1 MLCVC
6 LFAESDIVMTSSRLQ
21 TSRVVIL
28 LMVGVSAVVMLM
40 YLHLAKEVCYLR
52 NYIHSHR
59 SISSSSHSGISSEKK
74 SKGFSRSASN
84 SSVLDLESLIV
95 IYNRVPKTGSTSF
108 IGLAYDLCSKN
119 KFNVINVNTTK
130 KNPTLS
136 LTDQMRL
143 VYNVSNWEEKKP
155 GIYHG
160 HLAYLDFNRF
170 GVNVQPL
177 YINIIRNPL
186 ERLVSHYYFIRYGDD
201 LKQQRVYKKMGDKMT
216 LDECVALQHPDCST
230 THLWMQ
236 IPFFCG
242 HYAECWVP
250 GSSWALELAKHNLV
264 HNYFLVGVTEELE
277 DFVAMLEYALPRLFK
292 GALDLYVSGSKS
304 HIRKTTKK
312 ILPSDE
318 TIAKLQSTKV
328 WRLENEF
335 YNFALDH
342 FHFIRKKT
350 LIEAANGGGLVDRGQ
365 NFVYGKIKPK
375 KRRSRAGH
383 LRERRTAQQ
392 HRAEPRHQ

>member
-1 MLCVC
+1 
-6 LFAESDIVMTSSRLQ
+6 MTSSRLQ
-21 TSRVVIL
+21 TSRVVVL
-28 LMVGVSAVVMLM
+28 LMVGVSAVVILM
-40 YLHLAKEVCYLR
+40 YIHLAKEVCHLR
-52 NYIHSHR
+52 NYIHSHPALELQV
-59 SISSSSHSGISSEKK
+59 SSALAGSSSSSNDEDRRGLTSSNNIVR
-74 SKGFSRSASN
+74 G
-84 SSVLDLESLIV
+84 LDLDNLIV

-130 KNPTLS
+130 KTPTLS

-143 VYNVSNWEEKKP
+143 VYNISNWEEKKP

-160 HLAYLDFNRF
+160 HIAYLDFNRF

-201 LKQQRVYKKMGDKMT
+201 IKPQRVYKKMGDKMT

-230 THLWMQ
+230 NHLWMQ

-242 HYAECWVP
+242 HHAECWIP

-264 HNYFLVGVTEELE
+264 HNYFLVGVTEEME
-277 DFVAMLEYALPRLFK
+277 DFVAMLEYSLPRMFK
-292 GALDLYVSGSKS
+292 GALDLYILGTKS
-304 HIRKTTKK
+304 HIRKTSKK
-312 ILPSDE
+312 IMPSDE
-318 TIAKLQSTKV
+318 TIAKLQNTKV

-342 FHFIRKKT
+342 FHYIRKKT
-350 LIEAANGGGLVDRGQ
+350 LVEAENGGGLVDRGQ
-365 NFVYGKIKPK
+365 NFVYGKIKPRK
-375 KRRSRAGH
+375 S
-383 LRERRTAQQ
+383 
-392 HRAEPRHQ
+392 

>member
-1 MLCVC
+1 
-6 LFAESDIVMTSSRLQ
+6 MTSSRLQ
-21 TSRVVIL
+21 TSRVVVL
-28 LMVGVSAVVMLM
+28 LMVGVSAVLLLM
-40 YLHLAKEVCYLR
+40 YLHLAKEVCHLR
-52 NYIHSHR
+52 NYIHSHPALDLQVSSTLTGSSR
-59 SISSSSHSGISSEKK
+59 RNIKNENSRGSSSSSSIN
-74 SKGFSRSASN
+74 G
-84 SSVLDLESLIV
+84 LDLENLIV

-143 VYNVSNWEEKKP
+143 VYNMSNWDEKKP

-170 GVNVQPL
+170 GVSVQPL
-177 YINIIRNPL
+177 YINIVRNPL

-201 LKQQRVYKKMGDKMT
+201 LMPQRVYKKMGDKMT

-230 THLWMQ
+230 NHLWMQ

-242 HYAECWVP
+242 HLAECWVP

-277 DFVAMLEYALPRLFK
+277 DFVAMLEYTLPRMFK

-304 HIRKTTKK
+304 HIRKTSKK
-312 ILPSDE
+312 IMPSDE
-318 TIAKLQSTKV
+318 TIAKLQNTKV
-328 WRLENEF
+328 WRMENEF
-335 YNFALDH
+335 YTFVLDH

-365 NFVYGKIKPK
+365 NFEYAVMVSAGPK
-375 KRRSRAGH
+375 FACWDGWPLGCFS
-383 LRERRTAQQ
+383 
-392 HRAEPRHQ
+392 PIIC

>member
-1 MLCVC
+1 
-6 LFAESDIVMTSSRLQ
+6 MTSSRLQ
-21 TSRVVIL
+21 ASRVVVL
-28 LMVGVSAVVMLM
+28 FMVGVSAVVMLM
-40 YLHLAKEVCYLR
+40 YLHLAKEVCHLR
-52 NYIHSHR
+52 NYIHSHPAMELQM
-59 SISSSSHSGISSEKK
+59 SGTLTESSSSSSNSRSSSNNNGKRKDKKNGGHTISSIN
-74 SKGFSRSASN
+74 GRG
-84 SSVLDLESLIV
+84 LDLESLIV

-143 VYNVSNWEEKKP
+143 VYNMSNWEEKKP

-201 LKQQRVYKKMGDKMT
+201 LMPQRVYKKMGDKMT

-230 THLWMQ
+230 NHLWMQ

-242 HYAECWVP
+242 HYAECWIP
-250 GSSWALELAKHNLV
+250 GSSWALEMAKHNLV
-264 HNYFLVGVTEELE
+264 QNYFLVGVTEELE
-277 DFVAMLEYALPRLFK
+277 DFVAMLEYSLPRLFK

-304 HIRKTTKK
+304 HIRKTSKK
-312 ILPSDE
+312 IMPSDE
-318 TIAKLQSTKV
+318 TITKLQNTKV

-342 FHFIRKKT
+342 FHFLRKKT
-350 LIEAANGGGLVDRGQ
+350 LVEAGHGGVLVDRGQ

-375 KRRSRAGH
+375 KRRSRADH
-383 LRERRTAQQ
+383 LRQRRTMQ
-392 HRAEPRHQ
+392 

>member
-1 MLCVC
+1 VSSGSSSSSPLTPT
-6 LFAESDIVMTSSRLQ
+6 SNMTSSRLQ
-21 TSRVVIL
+21 TSRVVVL
-28 LMVGVSAVVMLM
+28 LMVGVSAVLLLM
-40 YLHLAKEVCYLR
+40 YLHLAKEVCHLR
-52 NYIHSHR
+52 NYIHSHPALDLQVSSTLTGSSR
-59 SISSSSHSGISSEKK
+59 RNIKNENSRGSSSSSSIN
-74 SKGFSRSASN
+74 G
-84 SSVLDLESLIV
+84 LDLENLIV

-143 VYNVSNWEEKKP
+143 VYNMSNWDEKKP

-170 GVNVQPL
+170 GVSVQPL
-177 YINIIRNPL
+177 YINIVRNPL

-201 LKQQRVYKKMGDKMT
+201 LMPQRVYKKMGDKMT

-230 THLWMQ
+230 NHLWMQ

-242 HYAECWVP
+242 HLAECWVP

-277 DFVAMLEYALPRLFK
+277 DFVAMLEYTLPRMFK

-304 HIRKTTKK
+304 HIRKTSKK
-312 ILPSDE
+312 IMPSDE
-318 TIAKLQSTKV
+318 TIAKLQNTKV
-328 WRLENEF
+328 WRMENEF
-335 YNFALDH
+335 YTFVLDH

-365 NFVYGKIKPK
+365 NFEYGKIKPRK
-375 KRRSRAGH
+375 S
-383 LRERRTAQQ
+383 
-392 HRAEPRHQ
+392 